1 MNPEIAYNLLTQ
13 AAIAFISLVFLFFT
27 MLFWRLANIEEHH
40 RTRHR
45 VCSVMCC
52 LVGLVRA
59 AVLFVWFD
67 RYEIRMIIP
76 ISAILSWAA
85 IAVAGWML
93 VRHAEFVRRQL
104 AKKPTLV
111 TTSPT
116 TINDGTVPVKD

>member
-1 MNPEIAYNLLTQ
+1 
-13 AAIAFISLVFLFFT
+13 
-27 MLFWRLANIEEHH
+27 
-40 RTRHR
+40 
-45 VCSVMCC
+45 MCC

-104 AKKPTLV
+104 PKKPTLV